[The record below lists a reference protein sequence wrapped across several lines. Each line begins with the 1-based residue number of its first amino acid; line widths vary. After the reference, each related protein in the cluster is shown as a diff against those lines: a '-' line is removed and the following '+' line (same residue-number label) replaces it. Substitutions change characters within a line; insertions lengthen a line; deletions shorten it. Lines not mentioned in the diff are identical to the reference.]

1 MPRARTHVNI
11 TASIEGWQYALIVG
25 LSEIRK
31 CKFSSALQYL
41 LKLGYVKLS
50 ELVEQQC
57 FEGQEQELLK
67 KLTEEVRGKR
77 NK

>member
-1 MPRARTHVNI
+1 MVKARSHVNI
-11 TASIEGWQYALIVG
+11 TASIEDWQYALIVG

-41 LKLGYVKLS
+41 LKLGYVKLC
-50 ELVEQQC
+50 ELLEQGC
-57 FEGQEQELLK
+57 FEGEEQELLK
-67 KLTEEVRGKR
+67 KLAEEIRSKR